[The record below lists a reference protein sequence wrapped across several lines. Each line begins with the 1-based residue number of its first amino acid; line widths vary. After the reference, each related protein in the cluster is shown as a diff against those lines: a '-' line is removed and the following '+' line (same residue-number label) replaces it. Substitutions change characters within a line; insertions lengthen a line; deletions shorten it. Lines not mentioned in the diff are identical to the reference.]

1 MRFANLQFSYLFF
14 IVIFAILLFI
24 WENFRRKKL
33 LERFADKNLVPLLV
47 VSLDRRKRII
57 KRILILLCFL
67 FLVLTIMR
75 PQWGF
80 KWHSIKRIGLDII
93 FAVDVSKS
101 MLAED
106 IKPNRLQ
113 RTKLA
118 LSELVKKLK
127 GERIGIVAFAGE
139 AFLQCPLTIDYGG
152 FLLTLNALD
161 INTIPKD
168 GTSISKAIA
177 KAIES
182 LRAGTKQS
190 KVIILISDGEDH
202 QGDYIKVAELA
213 KREGIKIFCIGVGTP
228 EGEFIPFGEDGRKV
242 FLKDKQGAV
251 VKTRLNELILQNI
264 ALTTEGAYIR
274 ATNNEFGLELIYR
287 EKIHKLAKRELES
300 RMFKQYEEH
309 FQIPLALAFLFL
321 TLECFVKERRRD

>member
-1 MRFANLQFSYLFF
+1 M
-14 IVIFAILLFI
+14 
-24 WENFRRKKL
+24 RRKKL
-33 LERFADKNLVPLLV
+33 LEGFADKNLIPLLV
-47 VSLDRRKRII
+47 VSLDIRKRIL
-57 KRILILLCFL
+57 KRILILFCFL

-80 KWHSIKRIGLDII
+80 KWQSIKRIGLDII

-139 AFLQCPLTIDYGG
+139 SFLHCPLTIDYDG

-161 INTIPKD
+161 TNTIPKG
-168 GTSISKAIA
+168 GTSISKAIL
-177 KAIES
+177 KSIES
-182 LRAGTKQS
+182 LKSRFKQS
-190 KVIILISDGEDH
+190 KVIVLITDGEDH
-202 QGDYIKVAELA
+202 EGDYIKVAELA

-228 EGEFIPFGEDGRKV
+228 EGELIPLREEGKKA
-242 FLKDKQGAV
+242 FLKDKEGAV
-251 VKTRLNELILQNI
+251 VKTRLNELVLQKI
-264 ALTTEGAYIR
+264 ALTTDGAYIR
-274 ATNNEFGLELIYR
+274 ATNNDFGLELIYR
-287 EKIHKLAKRELES
+287 EKINKLAKRELES
-300 RMFKQYEEH
+300 KMFKQYDEH

-321 TLECFVKERRRD
+321 TLECFVKERRKD